1 MESTEIEMT
10 GYASPTTIH
19 IPPKEPKESQE
30 AKGPSAWQQFRR
42 GPCLFLARKISAR
55 RPINP
60 GEPPQDPVTVV
71 CISNTYNERPQ
82 IPPGDILIHAGDMA
96 ADGSLADLQ
105 ATLNWLKEQPHHIK
119 IVVAGRRDRY
129 LNKMKKGGPHWR
141 HGHRRKGNWGDII
154 YLEHQQIVVAA
165 ENGRLLR
172 VFGSPYSPT
181 SIRSGA
187 FQYPRDENV
196 WNKIP
201 NNLDILITHTPPF
214 SHLDSLEGCWHL
226 LHKLWKS
233 PPRLHVFGCVCEHYG
248 TERLCYDALQNAME
262 QIEVAGGGFLNLLKV
277 VKPFLRSFS
286 GPDMEAKTELV
297 NACIIREESDP
308 HREPITVII

>member
-1 MESTEIEMT
+1 MEMEMT
-10 GYASPTTIH
+10 SYESPTTIH
-19 IPPKEPKESQE
+19 IPPKEPQE
-30 AKGPSAWQQFRR
+30 AKGPPAWKQFRDR
-42 GPCLFLARKISAR
+42 PCLFLARKISTR
-55 RPINP
+55 RPINLRS
-60 GEPPQDPVTVV
+60 PPEDPVTVV

-119 IVVAGRRDRY
+119 IVVAGRRDKY

-141 HGHRRKGNWGDII
+141 HGYRRKGNWGDII
-154 YLEHQQIVVAA
+154 YLEHQQVVVAA

-181 SIRSGA
+181 SVHSLA

-201 NNLDILITHTPPF
+201 NNVDILITHTPPF

-233 PPRLHVFGCVCEHYG
+233 PPRLHVFGCVREHHG
-248 TERLCYDALQNAME
+248 TELLCYDSLQNAME
-262 QIEVAGGGFLNLLKV
+262 QIEVAGGGFFNLLKV
-277 VKPFLRSFS
+277 VKAFVRSFS
-286 GPDMEAKTELV
+286 RPDMEAKTELV
-297 NACIIREESDP
+297 NACIIAGESDP
-308 HREPITVII
+308 HREPITVVI